1 MKRLSSRPSTSTI
14 GAILLFSCAA
24 VPWVAACSSDD
35 GGTGNGTP
43 TPTPTGTTPPTPTP
57 TTTGTTPPPPA
68 PATCTDAIKNGTEA
82 DVDCGGSCATK
93 CAEGKGCAAAADC
106 TTSVCSGGK
115 CVAATCADTAKNGT
129 ETDVDCGGSCGKC
142 ADTKTCA
149 VAADCTSVVCDAG
162 TKKCLAPLC
171 TDTVKNGTESDVDCG
186 GSCTT
191 KCANAKTCAV
201 AGDCTSGVCNSG
213 SKTCTPAACT
223 DTVKNGTETD
233 VDCGGSCTTKCA
245 DTKKC
250 LVGADCTSLNCD
262 AGAKT
267 CTAPTCSDVLKNGT
281 ETDVDCGGSCTTKC
295 VDTKKCLVGAD
306 CASGVCDSVAKTCT
320 LSTGLLTYWNL
331 NDAVGAASAADSGPN
346 NIPAVVAGTVT
357 FAAAAGVQGSGAAQF
372 TGAGSLRATFPNNAR
387 GDGAGVFIAQGNIS
401 FAMWFKTA
409 AAGQNVGGLQTVI
422 GTTWGGGFD
431 RIVGNSSASGGGI
444 LNYNMW
450 SEVNP
455 AGNVAVNDGNYH
467 HLVYVTD
474 KVNGQLSYI
483 DGALEMSS
491 LAPTT
496 NCGIGCSGFDWASDY
511 WFGTGN
517 NGRFGAGDFV
527 GTMDEVR
534 IYDRVLTA
542 GEIATLYTSTK

>member
-1 MKRLSSRPSTSTI
+1 MKKLSSRPSTSTI

-24 VPWVAACSSDD
+24 VPWIAACSSDA
-35 GGTGNGTP
+35 GGTGTEAPAP
-43 TPTPTGTTPPTPTP
+43 TTTGTTPPTPTP

-68 PATCTDAIKNGTEA
+68 TCTDGFKNGTEA
-82 DVDCGGSCATK
+82 DVDCGGSCATR

-106 TTSVCSGGK
+106 TTTVCSGGK
-115 CVAATCADTAKNGT
+115 CVAATCTDTVKNGT
-129 ETDVDCGGSCGKC
+129 ETDVDCGGSCTTTC
-142 ADTKTCA
+142 AD
-149 VAADCTSVVCDAG
+149 
-162 TKKCLAPLC
+162 
-171 TDTVKNGTESDVDCG
+171 
-186 GSCTT
+186 
-191 KCANAKTCAV
+191 AKTCAV
-201 AGDCTSGVCNSG
+201 AGDCASSVCNSG
-213 SKTCTPAACT
+213 TKKCTAAACN
-223 DTVKNGTETD
+223 DALKNGTETD

-250 LVGADCTSLNCD
+250 LVSADCTSLKCN
-262 AGAKT
+262 AAAKT
-267 CTAPTCSDVLKNGT
+267 CTAPTCNDALKNGT

-295 VDTKKCLVGAD
+295 ADTKKCLVSAD

-331 NDAVGAASAADSGPN
+331 NDAVGSASAADSGPN
-346 NIPAVVAGTVT
+346 NIPAVVSGTVT
-357 FAAAAGVQGSGAAQF
+357 FAAAAGVQGSGAAKF
-372 TGAGSLRATFPNNAR
+372 IGAGSLRATFPNNAR

-409 AAGQNVGGLQTVI
+409 AAGQDVGGLQTVL
-422 GTTWGGGFD
+422 GTTWGGGYD
-431 RIVGNSSASGGGI
+431 RIVGNNSGGGGGI
-444 LNYNMW
+444 LNYNIW

-455 AGNVAVNDGNYH
+455 VGNIAVNDGNWH

-491 LAPTT
+491 LTPTA
-496 NCGIGCSGFDWASDY
+496 NCGIGCSGFNWASDY

-517 NGRFGAGDFV
+517 NGRFGAGDFS

-534 IYDRVLTA
+534 LYDRVLTA
-542 GEIATLYTSTK
+542 GEIATLYASTK